1 MNTFTRTPLTAALAA
16 LLLTASWSAP
26 ALALKKEIVDEKIEK
41 TEAKAEGW
49 EGKIKLGANIS
60 LSSSNNVVGAQDGVT
75 FAMGAAFEGELS
87 LVRGGHEWR
96 NRLEINETFTKTPT
110 IDRVIKSTDFL
121 LFDSVYLYT
130 FEAWPWIGPFV
141 RFGLKTA
148 LLPGYDVQAQ
158 EHTYTTTKLDGS
170 TFTEPNKDSKRLTD
184 SFMPLLLKQSAG
196 AFGKPYKEK
205 FFGIELRLGLGAQ
218 EFFGD
223 DQLATTKVNSDTKT
237 VSVKELQDYQ
247 QVGGEASVQIDGS
260 VYEDKI
266 SYRVY
271 AEAMIPFYTSIDDKE
286 DRNAGELTNV
296 ELGAGLN
303 FKLVE
308 WASLVYEFKAVR
320 LPLVVDEF
328 QIQNNLLLSFS
339 YSMTKKR
346 GE

>member
-1 MNTFTRTPLTAALAA
+1 MIMHTRHPLIAASAL
-16 LLLTASWSAP
+16 LLLTAAWATP
-26 ALALKKEIVDEKIEK
+26 AQALKKEIVDEKIEK

-75 FAMGAAFEGELS
+75 FSLGAAFQGELS

-158 EHTYTTTKLDGS
+158 EYTYVTTKLDGS
-170 TFTEPNKDSKRLTD
+170 TFTEPNKDSKRMTD
-184 SFMPLLLKQSAG
+184 SFLPTLLKQSVG
-196 AFGKPYKEK
+196 AFTKPYSEK
-205 FFGIELRLGLGAQ
+205 FFGIEIRLGFGAQ

-223 DQLATTKVNSDTKT
+223 DQLATTKVDSDKKI
-237 VSVKELQDYQ
+237 VSVKELEDYS
-247 QVGGEASVQIDGS
+247 QVGGEASIQIDGS
-260 VYEDKI
+260 LWEDKVT
-266 SYRVY
+266 YRVY
-271 AEAMIPFYTSIDDKE
+271 AEAMIPFYTSIDDSE

-296 ELGAGLN
+296 ELGAGLT

-308 WASLVYEFKAVR
+308 WASVVYEFKAVR
-320 LPLVVDEF
+320 LPLVLDEF

-339 YSMTKKR
+339 YSLHKKR